1 MKKYNDNL
9 TKRQYFYLDCFII
22 LFGCCLMSFSDPNYK
37 IKKQTFSRL
46 IINKIYLISIIGHSI
61 IKLGILILYFFYIIE
76 KEGYYFEDQIITKGK
91 KDLYSNNKTALNSY
105 IFYLNSNQ
113 CLSMVFLLN
122 YFSKCKQSVFKSRIF
137 IVYII
142 LIFIILSEILSLGNF
157 GVGLFKYDLVKFVK
171 LNSEGTNSQYSRLI
185 LFAFC
190 VGDFLL
196 TMAWEFFLSW
206 IMELIYSKYLKQGD
220 EKVNRKIKSNYR
232 KQSMDYIRK

>member
-1 MKKYNDNL
+1 
-9 TKRQYFYLDCFII
+9 
-22 LFGCCLMSFSDPNYK
+22 
-37 IKKQTFSRL
+37 
-46 IINKIYLISIIGHSI
+46 
-61 IKLGILILYFFYIIE
+61 
-76 KEGYYFEDQIITKGK
+76 
-91 KDLYSNNKTALNSY
+91 
-105 IFYLNSNQ
+105 
-113 CLSMVFLLN
+113 MVFLLN

-220 EKVNRKIKSNYR
+220 EKVNRKLKSNYR